1 MILKALYDLAIREE
15 LVPDPDF
22 EIKPV
27 SWVIRVGDGG
37 KLLGI
42 EPLKQAEK
50 LPVGSTKKPQMLG
63 LPMFVPYQGSVTSG
77 DRAFFLVGKSEYT
90 LGLDPKGKREADK
103 LCSRLK
109 MFYDQIEQCWKAT
122 KNPAVNAITLFLG
135 SLLKKVSS
143 DFLVDDFDGVVFK
156 KEFKNEYKL
165 IQEVFEK
172 NGIDC
177 NDLATATPERLKDA
191 SNELLSIPNL
201 TELITENKN
210 LSEAQSGTAD
220 DATRRINK
228 ITIAKVYPQKS
239 LKTLLPDGCL
249 TNDLFAFAYSFD
261 DCRVHESEEIK
272 RYWKGVCSKTGK
284 DEGNAKICLITGRKS
299 LVADRIPLL
308 KNVPGGS
315 TSGVS
320 LVSYNSSAFES
331 YGWKEKTN
339 SPVANAAISSEGA
352 LLSMASLNRLL
363 HPNPPDPQDPNQAL
377 SKQNVHLSSDTVVC
391 YWTRNKSALS
401 DSFGLA
407 IEVDEEKVE
416 AKPAQVAEMYK
427 SLWKGIPYKLD
438 KPDEFYSLVLSGGQG
453 RATIRDWI
461 ESNTQHV
468 VDSLAQYFADLR
480 IERCCPAP
488 KNGKHPE
495 SFALPLLLES
505 LADPKDRWKRK
516 QGIPSAIG
524 AQFYRASIDKKLLF
538 PQPAFSRAI
547 LRYRAELGKESD
559 EEDGLAHKNW
569 NDARAAIIKAYLN
582 RKHRKQSK
590 QEEVLEKMNPT
601 CTDKGY
607 LLGQLMSVLEK
618 LQTEALG
625 GDINASIVDRYFAG
639 ASASPKSV
647 FGSLLRNAR
656 HHASKAKDK
665 RDKWWI
671 TARLEELIDQICS
684 QFDVSLKKTEDPKLV
699 YENGFPAY
707 LSQEQQGMF
716 VLGYH
721 QMRKWL
727 RMIPGER
734 AIWNAEHS
742 DASRA
747 YLWK

>member
-27 SWVIRVGDGG
+27 SWVIRVGEGG
-37 KLLGI
+37 RFLSF

-50 LPVGSTKKPQMLG
+50 LPEGSKKKPRMLG
-63 LPMFVPYQGSVTSG
+63 TPKLVPKRLPSKQGINPPTEFFVENPLYVLGKSIPDEKYKPLVCKRRQSMFADRIKLCAEVSG
-77 DRAFFLVGKSEYT
+77 D
-90 LGLDPKGKREADK
+90 
-103 LCSRLK
+103 
-109 MFYDQIEQCWKAT
+109 
-122 KNPAVNAITLFLG
+122 NAVKDCTLFLQKHARG
-135 SLLKKVSS
+135 EL
-143 DFLVDDFDGVVFK
+143 
-156 KEFKNEYKL
+156 
-165 IQEVFEK
+165 EVAIPSEMK
-172 NGIDC
+172 G
-177 NDLATATPERLKDA
+177 NDLIAFSYQTEESFVHNRTAVIEYWRKINTHSHK
-191 SNELLSIPNL
+191 
-201 TELITENKN
+201 
-210 LSEAQSGTAD
+210 AQEDS
-220 DATRRINK
+220 
-228 ITIAKVYPQKS
+228 V
-239 LKTLLPDGCL
+239 
-249 TNDLFAFAYSFD
+249 
-261 DCRVHESEEIK
+261 
-272 RYWKGVCSKTGK
+272 
-284 DEGNAKICLITGRKS
+284 CLITGDLCTPAKKHKK
-299 LVADRIPLL
+299 L
-308 KNVPGGS
+308 KNVPQKKIS
-315 TSGVS
+315 DIA
-320 LVSYNSSAFES
+320 LAPCNQRAFES
-331 YGWKEKTN
+331 YGWKEA
-339 SPVANAAISSEGA
+339 ANAVIGEQSSDFA
-352 LLSMASLNRLL
+352 MTALNRLL
-363 HPNPPDPQDPNQAL
+363 HPNPPDPQDPNQTL

-453 RATIRDWI
+453 RATVRDWI
-461 ESNTQHV
+461 ESNTQYV

-488 KNGKHPE
+488 KKGRHPE
-495 SFALPLLLES
+495 SFSLLLLLES
-505 LADPKDRWKRK
+505 LADPKDRRK
-516 QGIPSAIG
+516 EGIPSAIG
-524 AQFYRASIDKKLLF
+524 AQFYRASIDKKILF

-547 LRYRAELGKESD
+547 LRYRAELGKERD
-559 EEDGLAHKNW
+559 ENKGWFVKNW

-582 RKHRKQSK
+582 RKHRKESE
-590 QEEVLEKMNPT
+590 QEEVSEKMNPT

-625 GDINASIVDRYFAG
+625 SVNASIVDRYFSG

-656 HHASKAKDK
+656 HHARKAKDESK
-665 RDKWWI
+665 NKGQI
-671 TARLEELIDQICS
+671 FNLERLIDQICS
-684 QFDVSLKKTEDPKLV
+684 QFDVSLKKTEDPKAV

-727 RMIPGER
+727 WMTREER
-734 AIWNAEHS
+734 DIWNDEHS

-747 YLWK
+747 YLWEKKEMI

>member
-1 MILKALYDLAIREE
+1 MILKALYDLAQREE

-27 SWVIRVGDGG
+27 SWVVRVGDGG
-37 KLLGI
+37 RFLGI

-50 LPVGSTKKPQMLG
+50 ISEGSKKKPRMLG
-63 LPMFVPYQGSVTSG
+63 IPMFVPYQGSRTSG
-77 DRAFFLVGKSEYT
+77 DRAFFLVDKSEYT
-90 LGLDPKGKREADK
+90 LGLDPKGEREADK
-103 LCSRLK
+103 LRSRLK
-109 MFYDQIEQCWKAT
+109 MFYDQIEQCRTAT
-122 KNPAVNAITLFLG
+122 RNPAVNAIALFLG
-135 SLLKKVSS
+135 SLLKKEQDV
-143 DFLVDDFDGVVFK
+143 
-156 KEFKNEYKL
+156 
-165 IQEVFEK
+165 I
-172 NGIDC
+172 
-177 NDLATATPERLKDA
+177 
-191 SNELLSIPNL
+191 
-201 TELITENKN
+201 
-210 LSEAQSGTAD
+210 
-220 DATRRINK
+220 
-228 ITIAKVYPQKS
+228 
-239 LKTLLPDGCL
+239 LPVGCL
-249 TNDLFAFAYSFD
+249 TNDLFAFSYLLD
-261 DCRVHESEEIK
+261 DCRVHELEEIK
-272 RYWKGVCSKTGK
+272 RYWKKVCSKTSK
-284 DEGNAKICLITGRKS
+284 DEGNGKICLITGRKS
-299 LVADRIPLL
+299 LVADKIPLL

-315 TSGVS
+315 TSGIS

-339 SPVANAAISSEGA
+339 SPVANVTISSDGA
-352 LLSMASLNRLL
+352 LSSMTALNRLL
-363 HPNPPDPQDPNQAL
+363 HPNPPDPQDPNQTL
-377 SKQNVHLSSDTVVC
+377 SRQNVHLSTDTVVC

-453 RATIRDWI
+453 RATVRDWI

-495 SFALPLLLES
+495 SFSLPLLLES
-505 LADPKDRWKRK
+505 LADPKDRRK
-516 QGIPSAIG
+516 EGVPSSIG
-524 AQFYRASIDKKLLF
+524 AQFYRASIDNKLLF

-547 LRYRAELGKESD
+547 LRYRAELGKERD
-559 EEDGLAHKNW
+559 ENKGWFVKNW
-569 NDARAAIIKAYLN
+569 NDARSAIIKAYLN
-582 RKHRKQSK
+582 RKHRKESE
-590 QEEVLEKMNPT
+590 QEEVSEKMNPT

-607 LLGQLMSVLEK
+607 LLGQLMAVLEK

-625 GDINASIVDRYFAG
+625 SVNASIIDRYFSG

-656 HHASKAKDK
+656 HHARKAKDESK
-665 RDKWWI
+665 NKGQI
-671 TARLEELIDQICS
+671 FNLERLIDQLCS
-684 QFDVSLKKTEDPKLV
+684 QFDVSLKKTEDLRTV

-727 RMIPGER
+727 WMTREER
-734 AIWNAEHS
+734 DIWNADHS

-747 YLWK
+747 YLWGKKENDLENSTKEKGENQ

>member
-1 MILKALYDLAIREE
+1 MILKALYDLAQRED

-22 EIKPV
+22 EIKPI
-27 SWVIRVGDGG
+27 SWVIRVGDNGRFW
-37 KLLGI
+37 GI

-50 LPVGSTKKPQMLG
+50 LPKGSKKKPRMLG
-63 LPMFVPYQGSVTSG
+63 IPLFVPYQGSVTSG

-122 KNPAVNAITLFLG
+122 KNPAVNAIALFLG
-135 SLLKKVSS
+135 SLLKKEQDV
-143 DFLVDDFDGVVFK
+143 
-156 KEFKNEYKL
+156 
-165 IQEVFEK
+165 
-172 NGIDC
+172 
-177 NDLATATPERLKDA
+177 
-191 SNELLSIPNL
+191 
-201 TELITENKN
+201 
-210 LSEAQSGTAD
+210 
-220 DATRRINK
+220 
-228 ITIAKVYPQKS
+228 
-239 LKTLLPDGCL
+239 LLPDGCL
-249 TNDLFAFAYSFD
+249 TNDLFAFSYSLD
-261 DCRVHESEEIK
+261 DCRVHELEEIK
-272 RYWKGVCSKTGK
+272 TYWKGVCSDANKDRGTG
-284 DEGNAKICLITGRKS
+284 KICLITGRKS
-299 LVADRIPLL
+299 LGADKVPLL

-339 SPVANAAISSEGA
+339 SPVANATISSDGA
-352 LLSMASLNRLL
+352 LLSMTALNRLL
-363 HPNPPDPQDPNQAL
+363 HPNPPDPQDPNQSL

-453 RATIRDWI
+453 RATVRDWI

-495 SFALPLLLES
+495 SFSLPLLLES
-505 LADPKDRWKRK
+505 LADPKDRRK
-516 QGIPSAIG
+516 EGIPSAIG

-547 LRYRAELGKESD
+547 LRYRAELGKEGD
-559 EEDGLAHKNW
+559 ENKGWFVKNW
-569 NDARAAIIKAYLN
+569 NDSRAAIIKAYLN
-582 RKHRKQSK
+582 RKCRKELK

-699 YENGFPAY
+699 YENGFPAC
-707 LSQEQQGMF
+707 LSQAQQGMF

>member
-1 MILKALYDLAIREE
+1 MILKALYDLAQREE

-27 SWVIRVGDGG
+27 AWIIRVGDGG
-37 KLLGI
+37 RFLGI

-50 LPVGSTKKPQMLG
+50 LSEGSKKKPRMLG
-63 LPMFVPYQGSVTSG
+63 KPMFVPYQGSVTSG

-90 LGLDPKGKREADK
+90 LGLDPKGKREASK
-103 LCSRLK
+103 LCSRLT
-109 MFYDQIEQCWKAT
+109 MFYDQIERCRKAT
-122 KNPAVNAITLFLG
+122 RNSAVSAIALFLD
-135 SLLKKVSS
+135 SLLKK
-143 DFLVDDFDGVVFK
+143 
-156 KEFKNEYKL
+156 
-165 IQEVFEK
+165 
-172 NGIDC
+172 
-177 NDLATATPERLKDA
+177 TLK
-191 SNELLSIPNL
+191 
-201 TELITENKN
+201 
-210 LSEAQSGTAD
+210 
-220 DATRRINK
+220 
-228 ITIAKVYPQKS
+228 VH
-239 LKTLLPDGCL
+239 LPDGCL
-249 TNDLFAFAYSFD
+249 TNDLFAFSYSSD
-261 DCRVHESEEIK
+261 DCRVHELEEIK
-272 RYWKGVCSKTGK
+272 RYWKGVCPKTSK
-284 DEGNAKICLITGRKS
+284 DEICLITGRKS
-299 LVADRIPLL
+299 LVADKIPLL

-339 SPVANAAISSEGA
+339 SPVANAAISSDGA
-352 LLSMASLNRLL
+352 LLAMTALNRLL
-363 HPNPPDPQDPNQAL
+363 HPNSPDPHDLNQTL

-391 YWTRNKSALS
+391 YWTRNKNELS

-453 RATIRDWI
+453 RATVRDWI

-480 IERCCPAP
+480 IERCCPSP
-488 KNGKHPE
+488 KKGRHPE
-495 SFALPLLLES
+495 SFSLPLLLES
-505 LADPKDRWKRK
+505 LADPKDRRK
-516 QGIPSAIG
+516 EGIPSAIG
-524 AQFYRASIDKKLLF
+524 VQFYRASIDKKLLF

-547 LRYRAELGKESD
+547 LRYRAELGKEGD
-559 EEDGLAHKNW
+559 EKKGWFVKNW

-582 RKHRKQSK
+582 RKYRKESK
-590 QEEVLEKMNPT
+590 QKEVSERMNPN
-601 CTDKGY
+601 CADKGY
-607 LLGQLMSVLEK
+607 LLGQLMGVLEK

-625 GDINASIVDRYFAG
+625 SVNASIVDRYFSG
-639 ASASPKSV
+639 ASASPKNV

-656 HHASKAKDK
+656 HHARKAKDESK
-665 RDKWWI
+665 NKGQI
-671 TARLEELIDQICS
+671 FNLERLIDQICS
-684 QFDVSLKKTEDPKLV
+684 QFDVSLKKTEDPKAV
-699 YENGFPAY
+699 YENGFPSY

-727 RMIPGER
+727 WMTREER
-734 AIWNAEHS
+734 DIWNAEHS

-747 YLWK
+747 YLWGK